1 MGRHSA
7 PETDEE
13 GLGPP
18 ARRVPSAPP
27 VAWTQPVPSAQ
38 PAPSPQ
44 PAPSVQPVLAAHP
57 APSPQP
63 APAAQPAPSEA
74 SAAVATAAAAG
85 GPEPATVARAP
96 KPAPAAGT
104 RGDLQLLRS
113 DTGLLLWCAG
123 SVVLLFLVYTS
134 VLILLGRTD
143 LYLIWLWVPTVLSG
157 MAIGGLLDRAHR
169 VVAERDRP
177 AP

>member
-13 GLGPP
+13 GLEPP
-18 ARRVPSAPP
+18 AQRVPSAPP
-27 VAWTQPVPSAQ
+27 VAWTRPVPL
-38 PAPSPQ
+38 PQ
-44 PAPSVQPVLAAHP
+44 PAPSAQPVAAP
-57 APSPQP
+57 TQP
-63 APAAQPAPSEA
+63 IPSEA
-74 SAAVATAAAAG
+74 SAVAAPATPG
-85 GPEPATVARAP
+85 GPEPATVARAT

-113 DTGLLLWCAG
+113 DTGLLLWCVG

-169 VVAERDRP
+169 VVAERDRS

>member
-13 GLGPP
+13 GLEPP
-18 ARRVPSAPP
+18 AQRVPSAPP
-27 VAWTQPVPSAQ
+27 VAWTRPVPLPQPAPSAQPVAAPTQPVPSAQ
-38 PAPSPQ
+38 PVAAPTQ
-44 PAPSVQPVLAAHP
+44 PI
-57 APSPQP
+57 
-63 APAAQPAPSEA
+63 PSEA
-74 SAAVATAAAAG
+74 SAVAAPATPG
-85 GPEPATVARAP
+85 GPEPATVARAT

-113 DTGLLLWCAG
+113 DTGLLLWCVG

-169 VVAERDRP
+169 VVAERDRS

>member
-13 GLGPP
+13 RPEPDGP
-18 ARRVPSAPP
+18 VPSAQTVVWTQPIPPPQPAPSTRP
-27 VAWTQPVPSAQ
+27 VAATQRVAPTQPVPS
-38 PAPSPQ
+38 
-44 PAPSVQPVLAAHP
+44 
-57 APSPQP
+57 
-63 APAAQPAPSEA
+63 EA
-74 SAAVATAAAAG
+74 DTAVAEQEVAG
-85 GPEPATVARAP
+85 PAETPPATRAP
-96 KPAPAAGT
+96 KPTPATGT

-113 DTGLLLWCAG
+113 DTRLLLWCAG

-134 VLILLGRTD
+134 VLILIGRTD
-143 LYLIWLWVPTVLSG
+143 VYLIWLWVPTVLSG

-169 VVAERDRP
+169 RLSDRDRP

>member
-13 GLGPP
+13 GLEPP
-18 ARRVPSAPP
+18 AQRVPSAPP
-27 VAWTQPVPSAQ
+27 VAWTRPVPL
-38 PAPSPQ
+38 PQ
-44 PAPSVQPVLAAHP
+44 PAPSAQPVAAP
-57 APSPQP
+57 TQP
-63 APAAQPAPSEA
+63 IPSEA
-74 SAAVATAAAAG
+74 SAVAAPATPG
-85 GPEPATVARAP
+85 GPEPATVARAT

-113 DTGLLLWCAG
+113 DIGLLLWCVG

-169 VVAERDRP
+169 VVAERDRS